1 VEGLLLSCGCTEGL
15 LATELGCADGRER
28 ELGCADG
35 RERELGC
42 ADVRERELV
51 LEVGEGIRVKA

>member
-15 LATELGCADGRER
+15 LATELGCTDGTER
-28 ELGCADG
+28 ELGCADS
-35 RERELGC
+35 
-42 ADVRERELV
+42 RERELV

>member
-1 VEGLLLSCGCTEGL
+1 M
-15 LATELGCADGRER
+15 ATELGCADRRER
-28 ELGCADG
+28 ELGCADSK
-35 RERELGC
+35 ERELGC